1 MIMSRLSKIL
11 FCLSLLVGTLGFSLF
26 ISRNASASLE
36 VGVLSID
43 YQGAPGPLFSVDKI
57 APGYSEIKSV
67 MVTNNGLKPHSFSIA
82 VTGSLGSLANVM
94 RLRPVISGQTNPV
107 WDKTIKEIADT
118 PGQSKII
125 VGSIAP
131 ESSITVDIQA
141 YLPSDVG
148 NEYQGTS
155 TLSFNF
161 LMGNEST
168 DQAEDAGVS
177 GQDAASAA
185 RNIVATRQ
193 PSANEQT
200 GEIAQQDETN
210 QSQNPAVLGETDSD
224 KTQGAKDESGA
235 ICFWWWVLSIV
246 LAVFLFIWGY
256 INNKREIIFSWF
268 WPVFVAA
275 VFYFLHWGL
284 HDFFQPSKYC
294 KYFIIIEMALL
305 ALYYITTSYVKEE
318 AEEDN

>member
-1 MIMSRLSKIL
+1 MTIKRLSKIL
-11 FCLSLLVGTLGFSLF
+11 IFFSLLVGALGFSLF
-26 ISRNASASLE
+26 VSRSASASLE

-43 YQGAPGPLFSVDKI
+43 YQGSPGPLFSVNKI
-57 APGYSEIKSV
+57 APGYSEVKSV
-67 MVTNNGLKPHSFSIA
+67 VVTNNGQKPHSFSIA
-82 VTGSLGSLANVM
+82 VTGSLGSLANVI
-94 RLRPVISGQTNPV
+94 RLRPVISGQTNAV
-107 WDKTIKEIADT
+107 WDKTIKDIADT
-118 PGQSKII
+118 PEKSKII

-131 ESSITVDIQA
+131 ESSVTVDIHA
-141 YLPSDVG
+141 YLPSEVG

-168 DQAEDAGVS
+168 DQTEDAGVLDQES
-177 GQDAASAA
+177 ISAT
-185 RNIVATRQ
+185 RNIVANRQ
-193 PSANEQT
+193 PPASEQT
-200 GEIAQQDETN
+200 GGITQQDETI

-224 KTQGAKDESGA
+224 KTQGAEDESGV
-235 ICFWWWVLSIV
+235 ICFWWWVLSII

-256 INNKREIIFSWF
+256 VNNKREIIFSWF

-275 VFYFLHWGL
+275 AFYFLHWGL

-305 ALYYITTSYVKEE
+305 ALYYIITSYVKEE
-318 AEEDN
+318 AEE